1 MPFKQDDIQIQLQ
14 AKVFDFALMELV
26 RQHRDTFNPLWTVDS
41 WVKFLIWM
49 SLNSGLSGERESLEQ
64 FAEALGDPLTI
75 RMRQIF
81 FERILDQFSIK
92 LFADP
97 AEEKVLVMPIDHKLK
112 ITNEMAHKALQEVGL
127 FHKVVTDQE
136 FWQNLDLV
144 IAIPWQV
151 PDN

>member
-1 MPFKQDDIQIQLQ
+1 MPFHQDDIQVQLQ

-26 RQHRDTFNPLWTVDS
+26 RQHRETFQPLWTVDS

-64 FAEALGDPLTI
+64 FAEALGDALSI
-75 RMRQIF
+75 RMRQLF
-81 FERILDQFSIK
+81 FERNLDQSSIK

-97 AEEKVLVMPIDHKLK
+97 AEAKVLVMPTDPKVK
-112 ITNEMAHKALQEVGL
+112 MTNEIVHQALQEVGL
-127 FHKVVTDQE
+127 FQQVVTDPE

-151 PDN
+151 FDK